1 MVKVTAA
8 TKDDIKRLEKKIN
21 NDIGSLEKS
30 LESRI
35 LESEV
40 KILGEL
46 KDMREEFSTHQFSHM
61 RINDELQEHDG
72 RLKKLET
79 AKI

>member
-1 MVKVTAA
+1 MAKNSYAA
-8 TKDDIKRLEKKIN
+8 KSDIKRLENHITKVV
-21 NDIGSLEKS
+21 EK
-30 LESRI
+30 RI

-46 KDMREEFSTHQFSHM
+46 KDMREEFDTHQFFHM

-72 RLKKLET
+72 RLKNLAT